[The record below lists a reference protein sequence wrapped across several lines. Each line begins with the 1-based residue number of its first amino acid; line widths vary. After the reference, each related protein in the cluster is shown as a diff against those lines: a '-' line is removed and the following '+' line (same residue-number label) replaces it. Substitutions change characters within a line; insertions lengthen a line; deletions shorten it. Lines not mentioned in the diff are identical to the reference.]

1 MARKGPQIPK
11 VCVICGKPFKVF
23 PSDTE
28 QCCSKKCGAAL
39 RTRNGKRVN
48 RWGLDAKIRR
58 REDPAIQARMK
69 ELHEAGTKAALKIPE
84 GQKGPQ
90 NRASLV
96 WILIDPDGRYHTAV
110 NLLDWGR
117 KNKDLFF
124 PPDVDE
130 DVAGKRISGGFKA
143 IASSMRGAKSRE
155 RPVQTYKG
163 WRLACLPMPKKPGD
177 GKYENKEN
185 ENEENH

>member
-1 MARKGPQIPK
+1 MARKGPQIPRI
-11 VCVICGKPFKVF
+11 CVICGKPFKVY
-23 PSDTE
+23 PSDTK

-69 ELHEAGTKAALKIPE
+69 EIQKSGRDAALRIPA

-90 NRASLV
+90 NRSALV
-96 WILIDPDGRYHTAV
+96 WILIDPDGQYHMAV
-110 NLLDWGR
+110 NLRDWAR
-117 KNKDLFF
+117 ENKDLFF

-130 DVAGKRISGGFKA
+130 DTAANRISGGFRA
-143 IASSMRGAKSRE
+143 IAASMRGVKSRE

-163 WRLACLPMPKKPGD
+163 WRLAGLPMPKRPEDDVYK
-177 GKYENKEN
+177 NKE
-185 ENEENH
+185 EES